1 MSAFL
6 GPIHYWLHGKIRIQ
20 NDIVED
26 ILDLVE
32 KDYNL
37 NYREYLDNEYGKIE
51 TKPLEEVIDESNI
64 HGWLQERINIVE
76 KRLAY
81 AVTNILKEKP
91 EVLDKLKEIYRSNGI
106 RQFEQSQL
114 NSDSTASEL
123 YKAAVNDSLLDG
135 MPCDHVNSVSSQE
148 EGEITWKRGLCV
160 HEEFW
165 NQVEGDTSV
174 YYTLRDEYINGFLEN
189 ARGKYEKIDDST
201 FKISK

>member
-6 GPIHYWLHGKIRIQ
+6 GPIHYWLHGKIKIQ
-20 NDIVED
+20 NDIIED
-26 ILDLVE
+26 ILELAE
-32 KDYNL
+32 KDYKL
-37 NYREYLDNEYGKIE
+37 DYREYIDNEYGRIE
-51 TKPLEEVIDESNI
+51 TMPLEEVIDESNI
-64 HGWLQERINIVE
+64 HGWLQERIHIVE

-81 AVTNILKEKP
+81 VVTNVLNEVP
-91 EVLDKLKEIYRSNGI
+91 EALDKLKGIYRGNGI

-160 HEEFW
+160 HKEFW
-165 NQVEGDTSV
+165 NEVGGDISV

-189 ARGKYEKIDDST
+189 TDSKYEKNDDST
-201 FKISK
+201 FKIFK